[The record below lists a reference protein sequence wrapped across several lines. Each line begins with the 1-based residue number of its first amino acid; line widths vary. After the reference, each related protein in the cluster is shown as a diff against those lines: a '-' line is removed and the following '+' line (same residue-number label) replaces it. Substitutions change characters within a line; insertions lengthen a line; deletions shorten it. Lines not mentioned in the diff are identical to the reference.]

1 MVWYVLS
8 NPAGSHIKTQAK
20 NKKTSNKRQY
30 RTEVGRQQK
39 VKRNNEKSHETT
51 ISGKYHKPQIVKQN
65 KTGNNPRTIAG
76 K

>member
-20 NKKTSNKRQY
+20 RKKRQY

-39 VKRNNEKSHETT
+39 VKRNNEKNHETT
-51 ISGKYHKPQIVKQN
+51 ISGKYHKPQIVKKN
-65 KTGNNPRTIAG
+65 KPGNNPRTIAG